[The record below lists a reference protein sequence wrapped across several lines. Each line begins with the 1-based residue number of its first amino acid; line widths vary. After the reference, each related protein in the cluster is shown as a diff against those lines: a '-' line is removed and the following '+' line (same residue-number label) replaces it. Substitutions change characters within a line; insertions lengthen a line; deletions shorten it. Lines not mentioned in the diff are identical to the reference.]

1 MSQSQRAV
9 VGGVLAAVL
18 VVAVLAVESS
28 SGDSV
33 PVTVLSGALMLAGFV
48 ALRWRRR
55 RPVWVAVFVLACSM
69 AYFPLSE
76 RDVPVLLAAFAFALF
91 TVAAE
96 GYLLAAATL
105 AVSTMLMIAISEQ
118 IGSPDGRHVDDT
130 SIFLLLGW
138 FVGLVAAGHAYS
150 TRLAYLREAEQ
161 RALAAERERDAR
173 ARQSAIEERLRI
185 ARELHDVLGHNI
197 SLINV
202 QSSAAMHR
210 HAKGRT
216 GAAEMA
222 PAMEAIRDTSREAL
236 RELRATLGVLRQVD
250 EAAPTVPA
258 DAGLTEIAGL
268 ADRASTAGLS
278 VRTVME
284 VPREVP
290 RLPPQVGLAAYRI
303 VQESLTN
310 IVRHAEATEAVVT
323 VRLEHDGGAADDG
336 GDTSVRVRIEDNGKG
351 MPGVRDGAGRHGAT
365 GLGGSG
371 LGGMAERARALGGE
385 LTAENIP
392 GRTGG
397 ISGFRV
403 EARIPVEDGR

>member
-1 MSQSQRAV
+1 MSLSPRAV
-9 VGGVLAAVL
+9 LVGVVAAVL
-18 VVAVLAVESS
+18 AIADLALESS
-28 SGDSV
+28 SGDSA
-33 PVTVLSGALMLAGFV
+33 PVTVLSAALTLAGFV

-69 AYFPLSE
+69 AYFPVSE
-76 RDVPVLLAAFAFALF
+76 RDVPVLLIAFAFALF

-96 GYLLAAATL
+96 GYLLAAVTL
-105 AVSTMLMIAISEQ
+105 AVSTMLMIAIPEQ
-118 IGSPDGRHVDDT
+118 ISSSDGRHVDDT

-150 TRLAYLREAEQ
+150 TRLAYLREVEQ
-161 RALAAERERDAR
+161 RALAAERERDVR

-250 EAAPTVPA
+250 EAVPTVPA

-284 VPREVP
+284 VPEEVP

-323 VRLEHDGGAADDG
+323 VRLEHDGADAGDG

-351 MPGVRDGAGRHGAT
+351 MPGALDGAGRHSAT

-385 LTAENIP
+385 LMAENIP

-403 EARIPVEDGR
+403 EARIPVEDRR